1 MRNPNDI
8 LINLRKHSNESTYQY
23 LRLYRNLFNEQMF
36 YAAYQRIYAKPGNM
50 TSSTDGRTIDQM
62 TLQRIDDIIKTLK
75 DESYKP
81 KPVRRVYIPKK
92 NGKLRPLGVPTF
104 DDKLVQEVIRMIL
117 ESIYEN
123 YFEES
128 SHGFRPYRSCHTAL
142 KHIFCEFTGTKWFIE
157 GDIKGFFDNI
167 DHNVLIEILNQRI
180 ADERFLRLI
189 RKFLNAGYLEQWTYH
204 NTYSGTP
211 QGGIISPILAN
222 IYLDTFDRYIAE
234 CAQAFDKGV
243 KRKYVHDYKLL
254 NRRLSYIRKKV
265 YAEDDEEKRKTLI
278 AEHQL
283 LRKELLSMP
292 SGDPMDDTYKRLKY
306 VRYADDFLIGVAGSK
321 ADCEKIKA
329 DITQFM
335 SEKLRLELSAEKTLI
350 TNAQDK
356 AKFLGYEIYVRKSDA
371 LKRNNKGVLRRS
383 HNARVV
389 LELPKEAVKK
399 KLLEYGAMVIKDN
412 GTPSGEWRSNPRR
425 KLINQKPEEILAL
438 INGEIRGF
446 YNYYSI
452 AHNIGNEG
460 AKFGH
465 FMKYSFFK
473 TLALKYR
480 SSVSKINIKY
490 RRGKEF
496 VIPYKDD
503 RGKDKFVILYNEGFK
518 KKTASDYARIDSFP
532 LEEINV
538 PYPTLAERLMEKTCE
553 LCGKEDTELVMHH
566 VRKLAQLKGEVKWE
580 EMMLKRRRKTLA
592 VCPQC
597 MQSIIDYNK

>member
-292 SGDPMDDTYKRLKY
+292 SGDPMDDTYKRCVYLKKCHFRKLQNFCFHFATFK
-306 VRYADDFLIGVAGSK
+306 RYGCPV
-321 ADCEKIKA
+321 
-329 DITQFM
+329 
-335 SEKLRLELSAEKTLI
+335 KTR
-350 TNAQDK
+350 
-356 AKFLGYEIYVRKSDA
+356 F
-371 LKRNNKGVLRRS
+371 S
-383 HNARVV
+383 H
-389 LELPKEAVKK
+389 K
-399 KLLEYGAMVIKDN
+399 
-412 GTPSGEWRSNPRR
+412 TPSKQGVFT
-425 KLINQKPEEILAL
+425 LF
-438 INGEIRGF
+438 F
-446 YNYYSI
+446 Y
-452 AHNIGNEG
+452 
-460 AKFGH
+460 
-465 FMKYSFFK
+465 
-473 TLALKYR
+473 
-480 SSVSKINIKY
+480 
-490 RRGKEF
+490 
-496 VIPYKDD
+496 
-503 RGKDKFVILYNEGFK
+503 
-518 KKTASDYARIDSFP
+518 
-532 LEEINV
+532 
-538 PYPTLAERLMEKTCE
+538 
-553 LCGKEDTELVMHH
+553 
-566 VRKLAQLKGEVKWE
+566 
-580 EMMLKRRRKTLA
+580 
-592 VCPQC
+592 
-597 MQSIIDYNK
+597 